1 MAKKRRLPNPAAKHI
16 RLYRYMFQCPAY
28 RALKPVE
35 RCALHELMFR
45 YNGQNNG
52 DVGLS
57 VREAAE
63 LVHSSTNTAQR
74 ALSRLQDLGFI
85 RVKQKGSF
93 DQKARHSTRWILT
106 MYPYN
111 NQDETKDFMRW
122 KPEAKNKSR
131 YQSRVPS
138 VSIQSTET
146 PKSTPGI
153 IVKMPLRSQ
162 MRVPSS

>member
-1 MAKKRRLPNPAAKHI
+1 MASKHRLPNPAAKHI
-16 RLYRYMFQCPAY
+16 RLYRHMFQCPAY

-35 RCALHELMFR
+35 RCALNELMFR
-45 YNGQNNG
+45 FNGQNNG

-63 LVHSSTNTAQR
+63 LVHCSTNTAQG

-85 RVKQKGSF
+85 RIRQKGSF
-93 DQKARHSTRWILT
+93 DQKVRHSTRWILT
-106 MYPYN
+106 MCPYN

-146 PKSTPGI
+146 PKPTPGI
-153 IVKMPLRSQ
+153 VVKMPPRYQLG
-162 MRVPSS
+162 VPST